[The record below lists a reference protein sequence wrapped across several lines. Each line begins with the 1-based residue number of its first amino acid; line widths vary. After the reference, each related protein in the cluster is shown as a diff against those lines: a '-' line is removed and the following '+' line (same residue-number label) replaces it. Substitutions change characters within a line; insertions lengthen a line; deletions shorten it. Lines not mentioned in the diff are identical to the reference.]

1 MLLILTMIAC
11 VEKLDEKEDII
22 TACVTI
28 AVYSSLVTIIT
39 PGSLMVTGHCMC
51 GSNLRLRRTDQAP
64 MTPAWSEPSRGR
76 HGLTIPASHWSS
88 SCRQST
94 SLANSTQPIVEAH
107 QARLCAR

>member
-22 TACVTI
+22 TACVTT
-28 AVYSSLVTIIT
+28 AVYNSLVTIIT

-64 MTPAWSEPSRGR
+64 MIRDSGLVRAKPGPPRPDNPRLSLVSQLPPADLIG
-76 HGLTIPASHWSS
+76 
-88 SCRQST
+88 Q
-94 SLANSTQPIVEAH
+94 
-107 QARLCAR
+107 